1 MPSVLS
7 QLSVL
12 AEELTDAYTEA
23 CTRVANAEA
32 DYRRAWDMAYIE
44 TDPSL
49 SNAARERVADQVSR
63 DEYLA
68 FKAAEWSE
76 KSALQAVK
84 TTLARLS
91 AAQSH
96 QRFVRDQT

>member
-12 AEELTDAYTEA
+12 AEEMTDAYAEA
-23 CTRVANAEA
+23 CANVANAEA
-32 DYRRAWDMAYIE
+32 DYRRAWDLAYIE
-44 TDPSL
+44 TDSSL
-49 SNAARERVADQVSR
+49 SNAARERVADSLCR
-63 DEYLA
+63 EEYIT
-68 FKAAEWSE
+68 FKTAEWSE
-76 KSALQAVK
+76 RSAGQAVR

-96 QRFVRDQT
+96 QRFAREQT